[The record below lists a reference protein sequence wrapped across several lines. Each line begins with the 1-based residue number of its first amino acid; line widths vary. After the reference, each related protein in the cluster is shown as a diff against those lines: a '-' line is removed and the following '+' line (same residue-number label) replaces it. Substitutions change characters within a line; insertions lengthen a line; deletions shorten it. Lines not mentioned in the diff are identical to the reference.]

1 MKLSEVEDFIAIAD
15 TGSIRAAAKLRG
27 VTPPA
32 MTQSIARLEEKLHAP
47 LVVRTT
53 RGAQLSAFGIAFL
66 ARARLI
72 STEVRKA
79 RDEMAQMLGKE
90 QGQVTIGTSMTPTS
104 TVIPRAV
111 TEFRKAHPD
120 VRLNIVAGMFHE
132 HLPRIRAGS
141 MDLALGPVPAAGLG
155 SEFEVEKLFNNDLVL
170 TARRGNPYAQARS
183 LSDLAHA
190 EWILAGPVNN
200 GPGAAVI
207 DMFEQNGFPAPRI
220 MVQSSSLSVMQAL
233 LLDSDMI
240 CALPRQMVTSEP
252 LCRHVVAI
260 EVVEKM
266 PTYTVSLFRRA
277 DSPLSPVATHL
288 ATLVRREAHHWNTG

>member
-47 LVVRTT
+47 LVIRTT
-53 RGAQLSAFGIAFL
+53 RGAQLSEYGVAFL

-120 VRLNIVAGMFHE
+120 VRLNIIAGMFHE

-141 MDLALGPVPAAGLG
+141 MDLALGPVPATGLG
-155 SEFEVEKLFNNDLVL
+155 ADFEVEKLFNNDLVL
-170 TARRGNPYAQARS
+170 TARRGNPYATAKS

-190 EWILAGPVNN
+190 EWILGGPVNH

-207 DMFEQNGFPAPRI
+207 DMFEQNGFSAPRV

-260 EVVEKM
+260 EVSEKM

-277 DSPLSPVATHL
+277 GSPLSPVADHL
-288 ATLVRREAHHWNTG
+288 ATLVRREAHHWILG